1 MNNLDIAKITA
12 KHIATIKLVPKS
24 YIKHDCIKI
33 TYGFN
38 VLINGK
44 KYPRARGEHYCKNYW
59 QCRGGENARTNKKIR
74 ELLRQGTIIG
84 TQHQGPATLQYGK
97 IRDIELVITVSNPG
111 CVVLKV
117 EEF

>member
-1 MNNLDIAKITA
+1 MKYNHNNPGSSKERN
-12 KHIATIKLVPKS
+12 AT
-24 YIKHDCIKI
+24 
-33 TYGFN
+33 
-38 VLINGK
+38 
-44 KYPRARGEHYCKNYW
+44 
-59 QCRGGENARTNKKIR
+59 TNKKIR

-84 TQHQGPATLQYGK
+84 TQYQGPATLQYGK

>member
-59 QCRGGENARTNKKIR
+59 QCRGGENAIIKAAIKAFAKDL
-74 ELLRQGTIIG
+74 ELSQKTGVNLKSI
-84 TQHQGPATLQYGK
+84 ATM
-97 IRDIELVITVSNPG
+97 
-111 CVVLKV
+111 
-117 EEF
+117 

>member
-1 MNNLDIAKITA
+1 MEATLAIKFIQTEIRRKKMNNLDIAKITA

-44 KYPRARGEHYCKNYW
+44 KYPRARGEHYSKSYW
-59 QCRGGENARTNKKIR
+59 QCRGGENAIIKAAIKAFAKDL
-74 ELLRQGTIIG
+74 ELSQKTG
-84 TQHQGPATLQYGK
+84 
-97 IRDIELVITVSNPG
+97 VN
-111 CVVLKV
+111 
-117 EEF
+117 

>member
-24 YIKHDCIKI
+24 YIKHGFIKI

-44 KYPRARGEHYCKNYW
+44 KYPRARGEHYCKSYW
-59 QCRGGENARTNKKIR
+59 QCRGGENA
-74 ELLRQGTIIG
+74 IIKAAIKAFAKDLESSQKSG
-84 TQHQGPATLQYGK
+84 
-97 IRDIELVITVSNPG
+97 VN
-111 CVVLKV
+111 
-117 EEF
+117 